1 MTSLTVTEVYAIGL
15 PIIYGM
21 IALEA
26 LFSSISNKSF
36 YRLNDTLCTA
46 GLLVGNILIGF
57 AAKGIS
63 FSIHI
68 FLYQFRLIDLASL
81 IPVWAM
87 WVLAFILIDL
97 VFKKLINF
105 FISSSIYQII
115 LSTIFRLF
123 FSILFVFAFILYGVS
138 NEVLFTINFLV
149 VYLLFIIFE
158 ITILLLNLHHT
169 K

>member
-1 MTSLTVTEVYAIGL
+1 MSRIIKFNFLFYLMITFSTMCLYFGDFNFIHNL
-15 PIIYGM
+15 IPII
-21 IALEA
+21 
-26 LFSSISNKSF
+26 ISYN
-36 YRLNDTLCTA
+36 
-46 GLLVGNILIGF
+46 
-57 AAKGIS
+57 
-63 FSIHI
+63 
-68 FLYQFRLIDLASL
+68 
-81 IPVWAM
+81 
-87 WVLAFILIDL
+87 ILIDL

>member
-87 WVLAFILIDL
+87 WVLAFILID
-97 VFKKLINF
+97 FKNH
-105 FISSSIYQII
+105 S
-115 LSTIFRLF
+115 
-123 FSILFVFAFILYGVS
+123 G
-138 NEVLFTINFLV
+138 
-149 VYLLFIIFE
+149 
-158 ITILLLNLHHT
+158 
-169 K
+169 

>member
-1 MTSLTVTEVYAIGL
+1 MSRIIKFNFLFYLMIIFSTICLYFGDFNFIHNL
-15 PIIYGM
+15 IPIIIIY
-21 IALEA
+21 
-26 LFSSISNKSF
+26 
-36 YRLNDTLCTA
+36 
-46 GLLVGNILIGF
+46 NIF
-57 AAKGIS
+57 
-63 FSIHI
+63 
-68 FLYQFRLIDLASL
+68 
-81 IPVWAM
+81 
-87 WVLAFILIDL
+87 IDL